1 MPAQPPLLDLAARS
15 CFINTPPPHCPPAY
29 SPPMSASSSASGG
42 SLTSSASSAS
52 SQVIDMWTDLAIR
65 LDRHST
71 SSASKNVDDSFLED
85 LRKMCLEEST
95 RITTQQM
102 GGYSGMGS
110 TSSLVQGSGSSL
122 KSLSFYDEFDCGS
135 SSGLVHSPNGL
146 GQGNPQSATNQG
158 LLWQQLAGLSLE
170 DILPLNRLHN
180 YVNLKTR

>member
-1 MPAQPPLLDLAARS
+1 
-15 CFINTPPPHCPPAY
+15 
-29 SPPMSASSSASGG
+29 
-42 SLTSSASSAS
+42 
-52 SQVIDMWTDLAIR
+52 MWTDLAIR

-146 GQGNPQSATNQG
+146 GQGNSQSATNQG